1 MAGILRF
8 PFFSLLSHMDAN
20 CMFNE
25 VCLPTGLGQQGK
37 VVPENTASAVGLPG
51 CDSWSFDLGQ
61 IPDL

>member
-1 MAGILRF
+1 
-8 PFFSLLSHMDAN
+8 MDAN